1 MKNFIVLLFAILLF
15 ASCSN
20 VAFKK
25 PQPEFLEPLTEIP
38 EKFQGVFVVPEIDST
53 KYIVSNLMIAGDSI
67 NNGDFVIKSWGN
79 YLFINEKQDSATY
92 DLTIGK
98 AVKFLNYEMLS
109 IHYVHL
115 DSNQI
120 QLFNIV
126 ATEKRGSG
134 VLSRNLYILENVNRN
149 QFQHLLNTSRK
160 EDVIRIE

>member
-1 MKNFIVLLFAILLF
+1 MRNFIALLFAILLF
-15 ASCSN
+15 TSCSN

-53 KYIVSNLMIAGDSI
+53 KCIVSNLMIADDSI
-67 NNGDFVIKSWGN
+67 NNGEFVIKSWGN
-79 YLFINEKQDSATY
+79 YLFINEKRDNDTY

-98 AVKFLNYEMLS
+98 AVRFLNYETLS
-109 IHYVHL
+109 IHYINL

-126 ATEKRGSG
+126 ATEKTGLG
-134 VLSRNLYILENVNRN
+134 VSSNLYILENVNRN
-149 QFQHLLNTSRK
+149 QFQNLLNTSRK
-160 EDVIRIE
+160 IDVIRIE

>member
-1 MKNFIVLLFAILLF
+1 MRNFIILLFAILLF

-53 KYIVSNLMIAGDSI
+53 KCIVSNLMIADDSI
-67 NNGDFVIKSWGN
+67 NNGEFVIKSWGN
-79 YLFINEKQDSATY
+79 YLFINEKRDNDTY

-98 AVKFLNYEMLS
+98 AVRFLNYETLS
-109 IHYVHL
+109 IHYINL

-126 ATEKRGSG
+126 ATEKRGPVVYS
-134 VLSRNLYILENVNRN
+134 NLYILENVNQN
-149 QFQHLLNTSRK
+149 QFQNLLNTSSK
-160 EDVIRIE
+160 KDVIRIE

>member
-1 MKNFIVLLFAILLF
+1 MKNLIVLLFATLLF

-25 PQPEFLEPLTEIP
+25 SQPEFLEPLTEIP

-53 KYIVSNLMIAGDSI
+53 RYIVSNLMIADDSI
-67 NNGDFVIKSWGN
+67 NNGKFVIKSWGN
-79 YLFINEKQDSATY
+79 YLFINEKRNNDTY

-98 AVKFLNYEMLS
+98 AVKFLNYETLS

-126 ATEKRGSG
+126 ATDKRGSG

-149 QFQHLLNTSRK
+149 QFQNLLNTSRK
-160 EDVIRIE
+160 MDVIRIE

>member
-1 MKNFIVLLFAILLF
+1 MRNFIILLFAILLF

-53 KYIVSNLMIAGDSI
+53 KCIVSNLMIADDSI
-67 NNGDFVIKSWGN
+67 NNGEFVIKSWGN
-79 YLFINEKQDSATY
+79 YLFINEKRDNDTY

-98 AVKFLNYEMLS
+98 AVRFLNYETLS
-109 IHYVHL
+109 IHYINL

-126 ATEKRGSG
+126 ATEKRGPE
-134 VLSRNLYILENVNRN
+134 LSSNLYILENVNRN
-149 QFQHLLNTSRK
+149 QFQNLLNTSRK
-160 EDVIRIE
+160 MDVIRIE

>member
-1 MKNFIVLLFAILLF
+1 MRNFIILLFAILLF

-53 KYIVSNLMIAGDSI
+53 KCIVSNLMIADDSI
-67 NNGDFVIKSWGN
+67 NNGEFVIKSWGN
-79 YLFINEKQDSATY
+79 YLFINEKRDNDTY

-98 AVKFLNYEMLS
+98 AVRFLNYETLS
-109 IHYVHL
+109 IHYINL

-126 ATEKRGSG
+126 ATEKRGLG
-134 VLSRNLYILENVNRN
+134 LSSNLYILENVNRN
-149 QFQHLLNTSRK
+149 QFQNLLNTSSK
-160 EDVIRIE
+160 KDVIRIE

>member
-1 MKNFIVLLFAILLF
+1 MRNLIVLLFAILLF

-25 PQPEFLEPLTEIP
+25 PQPEFLEPLIEIP

-53 KYIVSNLMIAGDSI
+53 KCIVSNLMIADDSI
-67 NNGDFVIKSWGN
+67 NNGEFVIKSWGN
-79 YLFINEKQDSATY
+79 YLFINEKRDNDTY

-98 AVKFLNYEMLS
+98 AVRFLNYETLS
-109 IHYVHL
+109 IHYINL

-126 ATEKRGSG
+126 ATEKRVAG
-134 VLSRNLYILENVNRN
+134 LSSNLYILENVNRN
-149 QFQHLLNTSRK
+149 QFQNLLNTSRK
-160 EDVIRIE
+160 MNVIRIE

>member
-1 MKNFIVLLFAILLF
+1 MKNLIVLLFATLLF

-53 KYIVSNLMIAGDSI
+53 KCIVSNLMIADDSI
-67 NNGDFVIKSWGN
+67 NNGEFVIKSWGN
-79 YLFINEKQDSATY
+79 YLFINEKRDNDTY

-98 AVKFLNYEMLS
+98 AVRFLNYETLS
-109 IHYVHL
+109 IHYINL

-126 ATEKRGSG
+126 ATEKRGPG
-134 VLSRNLYILENVNRN
+134 LSSNLYILENVNRN
-149 QFQHLLNTSRK
+149 QFQNLLNTSRK
-160 EDVIRIE
+160 KDVIRIE

>member
-38 EKFQGVFVVPEIDST
+38 EKFHGVFVIPEMDST
-53 KYIVSNLMIAGDSI
+53 KYIVSNLMIADDSI
-67 NNGDFVIKSWGN
+67 NNGEFVIKSWGN
-79 YLFINEKQDSATY
+79 YLFINEKRDNDTY

-98 AVKFLNYEMLS
+98 AVRFLNYETLS
-109 IHYVHL
+109 IHYINL

-126 ATEKRGSG
+126 ATEKRGG
-134 VLSRNLYILENVNRN
+134 PGLSSNLYILENVNRN
-149 QFQHLLNTSRK
+149 QFQNLLNTSRK
-160 EDVIRIE
+160 IDVIRIE

>member
-1 MKNFIVLLFAILLF
+1 MRNFIVLLFAILLF

-53 KYIVSNLMIAGDSI
+53 KCIVSNLMIAADSI
-67 NNGDFVIKSWGN
+67 NNGEFVIKSWGN
-79 YLFINEKQDSATY
+79 YLFINEKRDNDTY

-98 AVKFLNYEMLS
+98 AVRFLNYETLS
-109 IHYVHL
+109 IHYINL

-126 ATEKRGSG
+126 ATEKRGEPG
-134 VLSRNLYILENVNRN
+134 LSSNLYILENVNRN
-149 QFQHLLNTSRK
+149 QFQNLLNTSRK
-160 EDVIRIE
+160 MDVIRIE

>member
-1 MKNFIVLLFAILLF
+1 MRNFIVLLFAILLF

-53 KYIVSNLMIAGDSI
+53 KCIVSNLMIADDSI
-67 NNGDFVIKSWGN
+67 NNGEFVIKSWGN
-79 YLFINEKQDSATY
+79 YLFINEKRDNDTY

-98 AVKFLNYEMLS
+98 AVRFLNYETLS
-109 IHYVHL
+109 IHYINL

-126 ATEKRGSG
+126 ATEKRGEPG
-134 VLSRNLYILENVNRN
+134 LSSNLYILENVNRN
-149 QFQHLLNTSRK
+149 QFQNLLNTSRK
-160 EDVIRIE
+160 MDVIRIE

>member
-1 MKNFIVLLFAILLF
+1 MRNFIILLFAILLF

-53 KYIVSNLMIAGDSI
+53 KCIVSNLMIADDSI
-67 NNGDFVIKSWGN
+67 NNGEFVIKSWGN
-79 YLFINEKQDSATY
+79 YLFINEKRDNDTY

-98 AVKFLNYEMLS
+98 AVRFLNYETLS
-109 IHYVHL
+109 IHYINL

-126 ATEKRGSG
+126 ATEKRGLG
-134 VLSRNLYILENVNRN
+134 LSSNLYILENVNRN
-149 QFQHLLNTSRK
+149 QFQNLLNTSSK
-160 EDVIRIE
+160 IDVIRIE

>member
-1 MKNFIVLLFAILLF
+1 MRNFIVLLFTTLLF
-15 ASCSN
+15 TSCSN

-53 KYIVSNLMIAGDSI
+53 KCIVSNLMIADDSI
-67 NNGDFVIKSWGN
+67 NNGEFVIKSWGN
-79 YLFINEKQDSATY
+79 YLFINEKRDNDTY

-98 AVKFLNYEMLS
+98 AVRFLNYETLS
-109 IHYVHL
+109 IHYINL

-126 ATEKRGSG
+126 ATEKTGLG
-134 VLSRNLYILENVNRN
+134 VSSNLYILENVNRN
-149 QFQHLLNTSRK
+149 QFQNLLNTSRK
-160 EDVIRIE
+160 IDVIRIE